1 MVDPCSEITLAG
13 PRFWRSVLLLLGAA
27 VGLVV
32 VGLALT
38 LAFARP
44 AGATPLSRPGV
55 HSTAPG
61 PAPNGTSGAT
71 GRTAHP
77 MAPHRNRPRSAPRT
91 TRTDEPSSASRREA
105 ERPDHTDRRH
115 SRPRFPGGSGRLAG
129 PYDGRTPP
137 PGPAPHPAAGS
148 LGPMPADRFLGNV
161 LVSRRTCAP
170 WRARVDTEKP
180 FSRRET
186 IPAAPRRPSPPR
198 PRAQRVPGATRG
210 RKLRVNRSA
219 TLLGGQTRRHS
230 WAHWMVV
237 SR

>member
-13 PRFWRSVLLLLGAA
+13 SRFWRSVLLLLGAA

-77 MAPHRNRPRSAPRT
+77 MAPHRDRPRSAPRT
-91 TRTDEPSSASRREA
+91 TRTDEPSSDPSG
-105 ERPDHTDRRH
+105 RPNGRHHTDRRH
-115 SRPRFPGGSGRLAG
+115 SRPRFPGEAAASPDA
-129 PYDGRTPP
+129 YDGRTPT
-137 PGPAPHPAAGS
+137 PGPAPHPAEGS
-148 LGPMPADRFLGNV
+148 LGPMPADPFLGNV

-170 WRARVDTEKP
+170 WRARFDTEKP

-186 IPAAPRRPSPPR
+186 MPAAPRRPRRRGPAPNGCPAR
-198 PRAQRVPGATRG
+198 PAA
-210 RKLRVNRSA
+210 
-219 TLLGGQTRRHS
+219 
-230 WAHWMVV
+230 
-237 SR
+237 